1 MGVFYAVRT
10 GRSPGVY
17 LTWDEC
23 KKQTIGFP
31 GAVFKKFKTKEEAE
45 AFISVQGGYDALNHQ
60 SEEHLPQ
67 FHTLSE
73 IKPPDIIREFEGVD
87 TEALAYV
94 DGSFQ
99 AATKVY
105 GYGGILMKRDGAFS
119 IFQDSGTD
127 PSLTSMRNVAGEIHG
142 AMAAVCAAR
151 EEALPLLE
159 TQLHGASRSSMI
171 IWASSAGLRVTGRQT
186 RTARS
191 NTAHSCRRCGR
202 RWTSASGRLRRT
214 QASASMS
221 SSIVSRRKLLGI
233 FKRR

>member
-105 GYGGILMKRDGAFS
+105 GYGGILMKRDGTFS

-151 EEALPLLE
+151 EENLQSLTIFYDYMGIE
-159 TQLHGASRSSMI
+159 C
-171 IWASSAGLRVTGRQT
+171 WATGNWKANKDGTIKYCAFMQEMRAEMDI
-186 RTARS
+186 RFRKV
-191 NTAHSCRRCGR
+191 TAHTGVRFNELVD
-202 RWTSASGRLRRT
+202 RL
-214 QASASMS
+214 AKEA
-221 SSIVSRRKLLGI
+221 VGNL
-233 FKRR
+233 